1 MTPEETLGSIEK
13 IIDGSAEFKPSGPL
27 NGISYLPV
35 KKHEPDFNS
44 HHYLIHLMTRLETR
58 LAFVQSR
65 KTYQGGYDRLPNEA
79 EQLLLYLLDQLHNY
93 KETITV

>member
-1 MTPEETLGSIEK
+1 
-13 IIDGSAEFKPSGPL
+13 
-27 NGISYLPV
+27 
-35 KKHEPDFNS
+35 
-44 HHYLIHLMTRLETR
+44 MTRLETR